1 VKRLSLISLA
11 AVLLFSACLPKKP
24 EISLPE
30 VPAEGLARSLELRR
44 QAFSGLK
51 AIAAVQAVRKGR
63 KRSYDTVGIVLR
75 AQKKLRMEVYSPLG
89 QSLLTLV
96 WDGQDVKLR
105 RGSEDQVLIPGQMA
119 IERLLGAGVDIT
131 ELASVLSGNVPEI
144 AGRSR
149 VRAFCGSGGVCIVEI
164 RQEETT
170 RRVGVS
176 DPARGAEG
184 TFRITSYE
192 LYQSDRLLFRTGFEN
207 FETMAGYQLP
217 LRVIL
222 ENPDNKVSLT
232 IEYADVEVNVP
243 VDDALFTL
251 SAGAEETP

>member
-1 VKRLSLISLA
+1 MKRLFPIFLA
-11 AVLLFSACLPKKP
+11 VVLFSSACLPKKP

-30 VPAEGLARSLELRR
+30 VPAVELARSLELRQ

-63 KRSYDTVGIVLR
+63 KRAYDTVGIVLQAR
-75 AQKKLRMEVYSPLG
+75 KKLRMEVYSPLG

-105 RGSEDQVLIPGQMA
+105 RGNEDQVLMPGQMA

-131 ELASVLSGNVPEI
+131 ELASVLSGNIPAI

-164 RQEETT
+164 GQGEIV

-176 DPARGAEG
+176 DPAHGAEG

-192 LYQSDRLLFRTGFEN
+192 LYQSDRLVFRTGFEN

>member
-1 VKRLSLISLA
+1 MKRLSLISFA
-11 AVLLFSACLPKKP
+11 AVLLFSACLPRKP

-51 AIAAVQAVRKGR
+51 AVASVQAVRKGR
-63 KRSYDTVGIVLR
+63 KRSYDTVGIVLQAR
-75 AQKKLRMEVYSPLG
+75 KKLRMEVYSPLG

-96 WDGQDVKLR
+96 WDGQEVKLR
-105 RGSEDQVLIPGQMA
+105 QGNDDRVLIPGQMA

-164 RQEETT
+164 HQEETT

-176 DPARGAEG
+176 DPAHGAEG

-192 LYQSDRLLFRTGFEN
+192 LYQSDRLVFRTGFEN

-222 ENPDNKVSLT
+222 ENPDNKVSLA

-251 SAGAEETP
+251 SGAEETP